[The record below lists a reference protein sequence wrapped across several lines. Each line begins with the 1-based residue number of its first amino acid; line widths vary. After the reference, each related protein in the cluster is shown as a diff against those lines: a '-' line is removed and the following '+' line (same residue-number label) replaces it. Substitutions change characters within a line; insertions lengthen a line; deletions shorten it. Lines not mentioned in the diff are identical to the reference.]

1 VLLTQYFSLQ
11 EQIGLDRQRT
21 RLAVDSYAKV
31 EAGFPQLPTT
41 TDNLRVTMQNYAAL
55 TKQTARPERLIGDLS
70 AALDASPRIEV
81 DKLQWELTANPRAA
95 RADRPQGSSPA
106 APVRAA
112 PDKAAAGPL
121 FEVVQIDGKVTAVK
135 ASDYKAITAL
145 VNEFIER
152 LGKRPGVE
160 VIQTKMP
167 FELGSTGRLSGDIG
181 NETGAAVPRFSLTV
195 TKKTGS

>member
-1 VLLTQYFSLQ
+1 VGPDV
-11 EQIGLDRQRT
+11 EIGRT
-21 RLAVDSYAKV
+21 CGHGRPIRSRSGL
-31 EAGFPQLPTT
+31 E
-41 TDNLRVTMQNYAAL
+41 
-55 TKQTARPERLIGDLS
+55 PERRVGREAS
-70 AALDASPRIEV
+70 AEE
-81 DKLQWELTANPRAA
+81 K
-95 RADRPQGSSPA
+95 G
-106 APVRAA
+106 A